1 MGMLPN
7 STVPLWGIKFDP
19 DNQNEHVSMENY
31 DRSLDDG
38 KIQKFISMILGQ
50 NLDDNK

>member
-19 DNQNEHVSMENY
+19 NKQDEHVSMENY
-31 DRSLDDG
+31 DRSLNDQ
-38 KIQKFISMILGQ
+38 KIQTFISMLLGKDLDNQ
-50 NLDDNK
+50 N